1 MQNFVLFDHVCKTYR
16 MGDVC
21 IDALKDASFTIAEGE
36 ICVIVGQ
43 SGAGKTTLLNILGG
57 MDRLTSGHVLLAGED
72 VSGFDRRQLTAY
84 RRHEVGFVFQF
95 YNLLPNMTALENV
108 QIAGQLC
115 KNPIPADE
123 VLRQVG
129 LGERM
134 QNFPAQLSG
143 GEQQRV
149 ALARALVTK
158 PNILLL
164 DEPLSALDRKVRAEM
179 QYEIRNL
186 QRQIGTT
193 TVFVTHDQE
202 EALTMS
208 DQIILLHDGQIEQQG
223 DPFTIYSQP
232 ASVFASDFLG
242 KANLLSGVL
251 ACEDGVWCVCSENV
265 RIPVNHVGGREGDTV
280 KTAVR
285 GEYFEFCTPETEG
298 ANPFHLE
305 KKIFT
310 GLSWKLIGTLG
321 TQPLDISALGTHA
334 GTLSEGDDLF
344 VRIRPENVVYYNN
357 N

>member
-1 MQNFVLFDHVCKTYR
+1 MVQMN
-16 MGDVC
+16 DVKMVYGNTEAE
-21 IDALKDASFTIAEGE
+21 ALNGVSFTINEGE
-36 ICVIVGQ
+36 FVFLVGP
-43 SGAGKTTLLNILGG
+43 SGSGKTTIIKLITGELSP
-57 MDRLTSGHVLLAGED
+57 TSGQITVN
-72 VSGFDRRQLTAY
+72 GFDMQGIKRRKLPKL
-84 RRHEVGFVFQF
+84 RRTLGVIFQDF
-95 YNLLPNMTALENV
+95 RLIDKMTVYENV
-108 QIAGQLC
+108 AFAMRVVGASNKEIRRRVPQ
-115 KNPIPADE
+115 
-123 VLRQVG
+123 VLELVG
-129 LGERM
+129 LVDREKRY
-134 QNFPAQLSG
+134 PAELSG

>member
-1 MQNFVLFDHVCKTYR
+1 MADLSVKGLKKSFGDHVVLKGVSFDVKS
-16 MGDVC
+16 GDF
-21 IDALKDASFTIAEGE
+21 LSLLGP
-36 ICVIVGQ
+36 
-43 SGAGKTTLLNILGG
+43 SGCGKTTILRIICGLETADEGEVLVDGADVTKVRPEKRNIGLVFQNYALFPSMNVAKNVGYGLKMHKVPQPEIDERVNEALELVKLGG
-57 MDRLTSGHVLLAGED
+57 YNS
-72 VSGFDRRQLTAY
+72 RRVT
-84 RRHEVGFVFQF
+84 
-95 YNLLPNMTALENV
+95 
-108 QIAGQLC
+108 
-115 KNPIPADE
+115 
-123 VLRQVG
+123 
-129 LGERM
+129 
-134 QNFPAQLSG
+134 QLSG

-186 QRQIGTT
+186 QRQIGTA

-251 ACEDGVWCVCSENV
+251 ACEDGVWCVCSEKRPHSGDRRRRQGGRHRQDGGARRV
-265 RIPVNHVGGREGDTV
+265 FRILHAGDGGREPVPSRKEDLHRSFSGSSS
-280 KTAVR
+280 AR
-285 GEYFEFCTPETEG
+285 
-298 ANPFHLE
+298 
-305 KKIFT
+305 
-310 GLSWKLIGTLG
+310 LG

-344 VRIRPENVVYYNN
+344 VPHPPGERGLLQQ
-357 N
+357 

>member
-1 MQNFVLFDHVCKTYR
+1 LKKSFGDHVVLKGVSFDVKS
-16 MGDVC
+16 GDF
-21 IDALKDASFTIAEGE
+21 LSLLGP
-36 ICVIVGQ
+36 
-43 SGAGKTTLLNILGG
+43 SGCGKTTILRIICGLETADEGEVLVDGADVTKVRPEKRNIGLVFQNYALFPSMNVAKNVGYGLKMHKVPQPEIDERVNEALELVKLGG
-57 MDRLTSGHVLLAGED
+57 YNS
-72 VSGFDRRQLTAY
+72 RRVT
-84 RRHEVGFVFQF
+84 
-95 YNLLPNMTALENV
+95 
-108 QIAGQLC
+108 
-115 KNPIPADE
+115 
-123 VLRQVG
+123 
-129 LGERM
+129 
-134 QNFPAQLSG
+134 QLSG

-251 ACEDGVWCVCSENV
+251 
-265 RIPVNHVGGREGDTV
+265 GREGDTV

>member
-1 MQNFVLFDHVCKTYR
+1 MADLSVKGLKKSFGDHVVLKGVSFDVKS
-16 MGDVC
+16 GDF
-21 IDALKDASFTIAEGE
+21 LSLLGP
-36 ICVIVGQ
+36 
-43 SGAGKTTLLNILGG
+43 SGCGKTTILRIICGLETADEGEVLVDGADVTKVRPEKRNIGLVFQNYALFPSMNVAKNVGYGLKMHKVPQPEIDERVNEALELVKLGG
-57 MDRLTSGHVLLAGED
+57 YNS
-72 VSGFDRRQLTAY
+72 RRVT
-84 RRHEVGFVFQF
+84 
-95 YNLLPNMTALENV
+95 
-108 QIAGQLC
+108 
-115 KNPIPADE
+115 
-123 VLRQVG
+123 
-129 LGERM
+129 
-134 QNFPAQLSG
+134 QLSG

-265 RIPVNHVGGREGDTV
+265 RIPVNQDGGARRVFRVLHARDRGREPVPSRKEDLHRSFVEAHRHAGYAAARYFRARHPRRNALGGRRSLRPHPPGE
-280 KTAVR
+280 R
-285 GEYFEFCTPETEG
+285 G
-298 ANPFHLE
+298 L
-305 KKIFT
+305 
-310 GLSWKLIGTLG
+310 L
-321 TQPLDISALGTHA
+321 Q
-334 GTLSEGDDLF
+334 
-344 VRIRPENVVYYNN
+344 
-357 N
+357 

>member
-1 MQNFVLFDHVCKTYR
+1 MAAFVTFEDVSKVYHSGEIEIRAVDH
-16 MGDVC
+16 
-21 IDALKDASFTIAEGE
+21 ISFTIEKGE
-36 ICVIVGQ
+36 FCVIVGP
-43 SGAGKTTLLNILGG
+43 SGAGKTTVLNMLGG
-57 MDRLTSGHVLLAGED
+57 MDACSGGTITVDGTR
-72 VSGFDRRQLTAY
+72 VSGFNARQLTTY
-84 RRHEVGFVFQF
+84 RRHDIGFVFQF
-95 YNLLPNMTALENV
+95 YNLVGNLTALENV
-108 QIAGQLC
+108 ELAAQIC
-115 KNPIPADE
+115 KDPLDAAT
-123 VLRQVG
+123 VLNEVG
-129 LGERM
+129 LSARAN
-134 QNFPAQLSG
+134 NFPGQLSG

>member
-1 MQNFVLFDHVCKTYR
+1 MTMKKLSVQNIEKSFGQTQVLKGISFEADEGDFLSLLGPSGCGKSTMLRIICGLESPDAGSVFVSGQDITRQKPEKRNIGMVFQNYALFPSMNVAKNVGYGLKMQRVAQDEIDERVSEALR
-16 MGDVC
+16 MV
-21 IDALKDASFTIAEGE
+21 
-36 ICVIVGQ
+36 
-43 SGAGKTTLLNILGG
+43 
-57 MDRLTSGHVLLAGED
+57 HLAGYEKRAI
-72 VSGFDRRQLTAY
+72 S
-84 RRHEVGFVFQF
+84 
-95 YNLLPNMTALENV
+95 
-108 QIAGQLC
+108 
-115 KNPIPADE
+115 K
-123 VLRQVG
+123 
-129 LGERM
+129 
-134 QNFPAQLSG
+134 LSG

-149 ALARALVTK
+149 ALARALVVK
-158 PNILLL
+158 PDILLL

-265 RIPVNHVGGREGDTV
+265 RIPVNHVGGMEGDTV

>member
-1 MQNFVLFDHVCKTYR
+1 MADLSVKGLKKSFGDHVVLKGVSFDVKS
-16 MGDVC
+16 GDF
-21 IDALKDASFTIAEGE
+21 LSLLGP
-36 ICVIVGQ
+36 
-43 SGAGKTTLLNILGG
+43 SGCGKTTILRIICGLETADEGEVLVDGADVTKVRPEKRNIGL
-57 MDRLTSGHVLLAGED
+57 
-72 VSGFDRRQLTAY
+72 
-84 RRHEVGFVFQF
+84 VFQNYALF
-95 YNLLPNMTALENV
+95 PSMNVAKNVGYGLKMHKVPQPEIDERVNEALE
-108 QIAGQLC
+108 
-115 KNPIPADE
+115 
-123 VLRQVG
+123 
-129 LGERM
+129 
-134 QNFPAQLSG
+134 
-143 GEQQRV
+143 
-149 ALARALVTK
+149 LV
-158 PNILLL
+158 PDVLLL

>member
-1 MQNFVLFDHVCKTYR
+1 M
-16 MGDVC
+16 
-21 IDALKDASFTIAEGE
+21 
-36 ICVIVGQ
+36 
-43 SGAGKTTLLNILGG
+43 
-57 MDRLTSGHVLLAGED
+57 
-72 VSGFDRRQLTAY
+72 
-84 RRHEVGFVFQF
+84 
-95 YNLLPNMTALENV
+95 
-108 QIAGQLC
+108 
-115 KNPIPADE
+115 
-123 VLRQVG
+123 
-129 LGERM
+129 
-134 QNFPAQLSG
+134 
-143 GEQQRV
+143 

-334 GTLSEGDDLF
+334 GMLSEGDDLF